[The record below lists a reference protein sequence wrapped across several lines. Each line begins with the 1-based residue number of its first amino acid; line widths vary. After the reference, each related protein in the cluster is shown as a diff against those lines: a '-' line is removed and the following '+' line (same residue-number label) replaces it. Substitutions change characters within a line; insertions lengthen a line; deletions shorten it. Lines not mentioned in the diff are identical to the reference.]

1 MKAVFLKVSAPLALA
16 VSALAAAGAIDY
28 VADGKLWWAHVQY
41 LADDKLEGRNVGTPG
56 FAAAV
61 KYVEDDFQQLGLKP
75 AGAKGFEQPVPLQS
89 VTLIPEQS
97 SLALVRDG
105 QETPL
110 TIGADA
116 TLSARADLAPE
127 LEAPLVFV
135 GRGFSI
141 PDYKYDDLA
150 GLDLHGKIAVYWNGG
165 QIAGVPGPLMSHLSS
180 GAERWNTLK
189 QAGAIGAITL
199 GGRGAAGGAGANAA
213 RSGAA
218 AAGEGDAAGANPPAG
233 DTAAAPDAAA
243 GRGGRAGRG
252 GGRGA
257 PQPSVSLSD
266 PDLQDTAGMKV
277 SATLTAAGA
286 AKLLEG
292 SGHTYEELQQAFRDN
307 KPLPRFELKGALRM
321 KSALKRET
329 LDSVNV
335 AAMYP
340 GSDSKLKNEY
350 VIMSAHLD
358 HLGRGRAVNGDDLY
372 NGAMDNA
379 SGVASVLEVARLL
392 KESKAKLKRSVI
404 FVTVTGEEKGELGSR
419 YFAAKPTVPRDSVVA
434 DINLDMFLPL
444 YPLKVI
450 EVQGLV
456 ESTLGEQVTA
466 AADGFGVR
474 VQVDQEPEQNRF
486 TRSDQYS
493 FVRQGIPALAFKF
506 GYDKGSP
513 DETIRR
519 NWVRDIYHKPADDT
533 NQKIDAEAAARFDRV
548 ILALI
553 ERVANDPARPK
564 WKDDSFFKRFAKSN
578 P

>member
-1 MKAVFLKVSAPLALA
+1 MKAVLLKVSAPLALA
-16 VSALAAAGAIDY
+16 VCALAAAGAIDY
-28 VADGKLWWAHVQY
+28 AADGKLWWAHVQY

-61 KYVEDDFQQLGLKP
+61 KYVEDDFQRIGLKP
-75 AGAKGFEQPVPLQS
+75 AGANGFEQPVPMQS

-97 SLALVRDG
+97 SLAIVRDG

-110 TIGADA
+110 TMGADA

-165 QIAGVPGPLMSHLSS
+165 AIPGVPGPLMSHLSS

-199 GGRGAAGGAGANAA
+199 GGRGGPGGGAGANSA
-213 RSGAA
+213 RGSA
-218 AAGEGDAAGANPPAG
+218 AAGDGATAGANPPA
-233 DTAAAPDAAA
+233 DDAAAGAAA

-257 PQPSVSLSD
+257 PQPSVSLAD

-307 KPLPRFELKGALRM
+307 QPLPKFELKGTLRM
-321 KSALKRET
+321 KSAVKREKIE
-329 LDSVNV
+329 SENV

-340 GSDSKLKNEY
+340 GTDSKLKNEY

-419 YFAAKPTVPRDSVVA
+419 YFAAKPTVPRDAVVA

-444 YPLKVI
+444 FPLKVI
-450 EVQGLV
+450 EVQGLA

-466 AADGFGVR
+466 AADGLGVR

-513 DETIRR
+513 DETTRR

-533 NQKIDAEAAARFDRV
+533 NQKIDAEAAAKFDRV